1 MLSLIS
7 NIRTNRIKKKVVVG
21 FKSDLDNYSTDN
33 LVPQNELEENIIYF
47 YTPNELKKKY
57 GNVKNIENKIRI
69 GGLVLE
75 DSVVI
80 NKNESIFEITDK
92 KDNIKVFFK
101 GQLPDLFREG
111 QGIVAEGILKDNKLI
126 ANQVLAK
133 HDENYMPPEV
143 ADALIKSGVWQG
155 EKKK

>member
-1 MLSLIS
+1 MQYLLELFIHVEYKIVSF
-7 NIRTNRIKKKVVVG
+7 KKED
-21 FKSDLDNYSTDN
+21 F
-33 LVPQNELEENIIYF
+33 
-47 YTPNELKKKY
+47 
-57 GNVKNIENKIRI
+57 KNI
-69 GGLVLE
+69 
-75 DSVVI
+75 
-80 NKNESIFEITDK
+80 SIFEITDK

-143 ADALIKSGVWQG
+143 AAALRNENFALRQKVLSVVCGGGKVTHRLFVGFNKMQTKFFINNTGCPL
-155 EKKK
+155 

>member
-1 MLSLIS
+1 MNPKYKRLLLLFLILSILGVA
-7 NIRTNRIKKKVVVG
+7 TK
-21 FKSDLDNYSTDN
+21 
-33 LVPQNELEENIIYF
+33 LVLMALEENIIYF

-75 DSVVI
+75 DSIVI

-92 KDNIKVFFK
+92 KNNIKVFFK

>member
-1 MLSLIS
+1 MNPKYKRLITLILILSILGLA
-7 NIRTNRIKKKVVVG
+7 TK
-21 FKSDLDNYSTDN
+21 
-33 LVPQNELEENIIYF
+33 LVLMALKENIIYF

-57 GNVKNIENKIRI
+57 GNVKNIDNKIRI

-75 DSVVI
+75 DSVI
-80 NKNESIFEITDK
+80 LDKNTSIFEITDK
-92 KDNIKVFFK
+92 KDVIKVFFK

-126 ANQVLAK
+126 ASQVLAK

-143 ADALIKSGVWQG
+143 ADALIKNGVWKG
-155 EKKK
+155 EEKK

>member
-1 MLSLIS
+1 MNPKYKRLLILFLILSILGVA
-7 NIRTNRIKKKVVVG
+7 TK
-21 FKSDLDNYSTDN
+21 
-33 LVPQNELEENIIYF
+33 LVLMALEENIIYF

-75 DSVVI
+75 DSVI
-80 NKNESIFEITDK
+80 IYKNESIFEITDK

>member
-1 MLSLIS
+1 MNPKYKRLLILFLILSILGVA
-7 NIRTNRIKKKVVVG
+7 TK
-21 FKSDLDNYSTDN
+21 
-33 LVPQNELEENIIYF
+33 LVLMALEENIIYF
-47 YTPNELKKKY
+47 YTPNELIKKY

>member
-1 MLSLIS
+1 MNPKYKRLLILFLILSILGVA
-7 NIRTNRIKKKVVVG
+7 TK
-21 FKSDLDNYSTDN
+21 
-33 LVPQNELEENIIYF
+33 LVLMALEENIIYF

-57 GNVKNIENKIRI
+57 GDVKNIENKIRI

>member
-1 MLSLIS
+1 MAL
-7 NIRTNRIKKKVVVG
+7 K
-21 FKSDLDNYSTDN
+21 
-33 LVPQNELEENIIYF
+33 ENIIYF

-57 GNVKNIENKIRI
+57 GNVKNIDNKIRI

-75 DSVVI
+75 DSVI
-80 NKNESIFEITDK
+80 IDKNTSIFEITDK
-92 KDNIKVFFK
+92 KDVIKVFFK

-126 ANQVLAK
+126 ASQVLAK

-143 ADALIKSGVWQG
+143 ADALIKNGVWKG
-155 EKKK
+155 EEKK

>member
-1 MLSLIS
+1 MNPKYKRLLILFLILSILGVA
-7 NIRTNRIKKKVVVG
+7 TK
-21 FKSDLDNYSTDN
+21 
-33 LVPQNELEENIIYF
+33 LVLMALEENIIYF

-57 GNVKNIENKIRI
+57 GNVKNIDNKIRI

>member
-1 MLSLIS
+1 MA
-7 NIRTNRIKKKVVVG
+7 
-21 FKSDLDNYSTDN
+21 
-33 LVPQNELEENIIYF
+33 LEENIIYF
-47 YTPNELKKKY
+47 YTPNELKMKY

-75 DSVVI
+75 NSVVI

-92 KDNIKVFFK
+92 KDDIKVFFK

>member
-1 MLSLIS
+1 MNLKYKRLLILFLILSILGVA
-7 NIRTNRIKKKVVVG
+7 TK
-21 FKSDLDNYSTDN
+21 
-33 LVPQNELEENIIYF
+33 LVLMALKENIIYF

-57 GNVKNIENKIRI
+57 GNVKNIDNKIRI

>member
-1 MLSLIS
+1 MKPKYKRLLILFLILSILGLA
-7 NIRTNRIKKKVVVG
+7 TK
-21 FKSDLDNYSTDN
+21 
-33 LVPQNELEENIIYF
+33 LVLMALKENIIYF

-111 QGIVAEGILKDNKLI
+111 QGIVAEGILKNNKLI

>member
-1 MLSLIS
+1 MNPKYKRLLILFLILSILGVA
-7 NIRTNRIKKKVVVG
+7 TK
-21 FKSDLDNYSTDN
+21 
-33 LVPQNELEENIIYF
+33 LVLMALEENIIYF

-143 ADALIKSGVWQG
+143 ADALSKSGVWQG

>member
-1 MLSLIS
+1 MA
-7 NIRTNRIKKKVVVG
+7 
-21 FKSDLDNYSTDN
+21 
-33 LVPQNELEENIIYF
+33 LEENIIYF

-111 QGIVAEGILKDNKLI
+111 QGIVAEGVLKDNKLI

>member
-1 MLSLIS
+1 MKPKYKRLLILFLILSILGVA
-7 NIRTNRIKKKVVVG
+7 TK
-21 FKSDLDNYSTDN
+21 
-33 LVPQNELEENIIYF
+33 LVLMALKENIIYF

-69 GGLVLE
+69 GGLVLV

>member
-1 MLSLIS
+1 MNPKYKRLLILFLILSILGVA
-7 NIRTNRIKKKVVVG
+7 TK
-21 FKSDLDNYSTDN
+21 
-33 LVPQNELEENIIYF
+33 LVLMALKENIIYF

-92 KDNIKVFFK
+92 KNNIKVFFK

>member
-1 MLSLIS
+1 MNPKYKRLLILFLILSILGVA
-7 NIRTNRIKKKVVVG
+7 TK
-21 FKSDLDNYSTDN
+21 
-33 LVPQNELEENIIYF
+33 LVLMALEENIIYF

-80 NKNESIFEITDK
+80 NKTESIFEITDK

>member
-1 MLSLIS
+1 MNPKYKRLLILFLILSILGLA
-7 NIRTNRIKKKVVVG
+7 TK
-21 FKSDLDNYSTDN
+21 
-33 LVPQNELEENIIYF
+33 LVLMALKENIIYF

-57 GNVKNIENKIRI
+57 GNVKNIDNKIRI

-75 DSVVI
+75 KSVVI

>member
-1 MLSLIS
+1 MKPKYKRLLILFLILSILGVA
-7 NIRTNRIKKKVVVG
+7 TK
-21 FKSDLDNYSTDN
+21 
-33 LVPQNELEENIIYF
+33 LVLMALKENIIYF

-75 DSVVI
+75 NSVVI

>member
-1 MLSLIS
+1 MNPKYKRLIILILILSILGLA
-7 NIRTNRIKKKVVVG
+7 TK
-21 FKSDLDNYSTDN
+21 
-33 LVPQNELEENIIYF
+33 LVLMALNENIIYF

-57 GNVKNIENKIRI
+57 GNIKNIDNKIRI

-75 DSVVI
+75 DSVI
-80 NKNESIFEITDK
+80 IDKNTSIFEITDK
-92 KDNIKVFFK
+92 KDVIKVFFK

-126 ANQVLAK
+126 ASQVLAK

-143 ADALIKSGVWQG
+143 ADALIKNGVWKG
-155 EKKK
+155 EEKK

>member
-1 MLSLIS
+1 MKPKYKRLLILFLILSILGVA
-7 NIRTNRIKKKVVVG
+7 TK
-21 FKSDLDNYSTDN
+21 
-33 LVPQNELEENIIYF
+33 LVLMALKENIVYF

-57 GNVKNIENKIRI
+57 GNVKNIDNKIRI

-75 DSVVI
+75 NSVVI

>member
-1 MLSLIS
+1 MNPKYKRLLI
-7 NIRTNRIKKKVVVG
+7 
-21 FKSDLDNYSTDN
+21 
-33 LVPQNELEENIIYF
+33 LVLILCILGLATKLVLMALKENIIYF

-57 GNVKNIENKIRI
+57 GNVKNIDNKIRI

-75 DSVVI
+75 DSVI
-80 NKNESIFEITDK
+80 IDKNTSIFEITDK
-92 KDNIKVFFK
+92 KDVIKVFFK

-126 ANQVLAK
+126 ASQVLAK

-143 ADALIKSGVWQG
+143 ADALIKNGVWKG
-155 EKKK
+155 EEKK

>member
-1 MLSLIS
+1 MKPKYKRLLILFLILSILGVA
-7 NIRTNRIKKKVVVG
+7 TK
-21 FKSDLDNYSTDN
+21 
-33 LVPQNELEENIIYF
+33 LVLMALKENIIYF

-57 GNVKNIENKIRI
+57 GNVKNIDNKIRI

-75 DSVVI
+75 NSVII

>member
-1 MLSLIS
+1 MNPKYKRLIILILILSILGLA
-7 NIRTNRIKKKVVVG
+7 TK
-21 FKSDLDNYSTDN
+21 
-33 LVPQNELEENIIYF
+33 LVLMALKENIIYF

-57 GNVKNIENKIRI
+57 GNVKNIDNKIRI

-75 DSVVI
+75 DSVI
-80 NKNESIFEITDK
+80 IDKNTSIFEITDK
-92 KDNIKVFFK
+92 KDVIKVFFK

-126 ANQVLAK
+126 ASQVLAK

-143 ADALIKSGVWQG
+143 ADALIKNGVWKG
-155 EKKK
+155 EEKKLYQK

>member
-1 MLSLIS
+1 MNPKYKRLLILFLILSILGVA
-7 NIRTNRIKKKVVVG
+7 TK
-21 FKSDLDNYSTDN
+21 
-33 LVPQNELEENIIYF
+33 LVLMALEENIIYF

-80 NKNESIFEITDK
+80 NKNVSIFEITDK

>member
-1 MLSLIS
+1 MNPKYKRLLILFL
-7 NIRTNRIKKKVVVG
+7 ILTVLGLATK
-21 FKSDLDNYSTDN
+21 
-33 LVPQNELEENIIYF
+33 LVLMALKENIIYF

-57 GNVKNIENKIRI
+57 GNVKNIDNKIRI

-92 KDNIKVFFK
+92 KHNIKVFFK

>member
-1 MLSLIS
+1 MNPKYKRPLILFLILSILGVA
-7 NIRTNRIKKKVVVG
+7 TK
-21 FKSDLDNYSTDN
+21 
-33 LVPQNELEENIIYF
+33 LVLMALEENIIYF

-75 DSVVI
+75 DSVLI